1 MTPAENYHAAVR
13 RLSKAELAH
22 RKTLDALS
30 QAIADR
36 ASSQTGY
43 LRRDC
48 EKTETALAEALTAA
62 CLAHRGYWQGRRD
75 ALRDEL
81 HQASLVIAEYDAL
94 ARLAGDASAT
104 PALSYLQA
112 LATEGRTA
120 ANLIDQ
126 DVLATDGV
134 PQEAPDC
141 ALLEDER
148 GVWRP

>member
-1 MTPAENYHAAVR
+1 MKPAESYCAEVK
-13 RLSKAELAH
+13 RLAKAEQAH
-22 RKTLDALS
+22 RKNLEALN
-30 QAIADR
+30 QAIVER
-36 ASSQTGY
+36 ASSQTGF

-94 ARLAGDASAT
+94 SRLAGDASAT
-104 PALSYLQA
+104 PALTHLQA
-112 LATEGRTA
+112 LAAEGRTA

-148 GVWRP
+148 GAWRP